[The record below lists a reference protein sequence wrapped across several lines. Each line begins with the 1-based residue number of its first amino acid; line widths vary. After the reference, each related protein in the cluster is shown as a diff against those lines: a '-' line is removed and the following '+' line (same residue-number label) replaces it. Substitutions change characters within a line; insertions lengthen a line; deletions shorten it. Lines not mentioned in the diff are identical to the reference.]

1 MQQIHPY
8 FLRSD
13 CALDLESVPATVPA
27 AQGLGLRW
35 LPIYLGMILLG
46 GSWPLVATAQH
57 DKLAISTTN
66 PNSVLLLRNGQTF
79 TGTITRSQGIQA
91 HYTLIDT
98 LGNRLRFPHDQVEFV
113 SDSILEIYAY
123 RRATQVRTSAHSCL
137 ALAQWCMHLR
147 LFDQA
152 QQQIDNAISIDG
164 RSATITRLEVR
175 LNLLR
180 SPPVRQAAP
189 SNGRVASTNIV
200 SADQVQQ
207 RINEFPA
214 GVVYHFTHS
223 VQPLLL
229 NRCALA
235 ACHGPNPKSSFV
247 LFRTSAKRII
257 PQRISLRN
265 LYNTL
270 ATLDL
275 VQPENS
281 SLLKAA
287 TTVHGPQ
294 NQPTLGVDESEIIA
308 SLVDWVR
315 VVATTPHPL
324 VATPVKPD
332 VPQQPIMYQHRNFQD
347 AEQQIPPN
355 TEPTPL
361 NPSSLPNGLQQ
372 WIQSQQPQRT
382 RSALGLGIILPIE
395 MQGPTLGTMKISPP
409 QRVNLTPDVGG
420 NFSLPSSRLLQ
431 RTR

>member
-1 MQQIHPY
+1 
-8 FLRSD
+8 
-13 CALDLESVPATVPA
+13 
-27 AQGLGLRW
+27 
-35 LPIYLGMILLG
+35 
-46 GSWPLVATAQH
+46 
-57 DKLAISTTN
+57 
-66 PNSVLLLRNGQTF
+66 
-79 TGTITRSQGIQA
+79 
-91 HYTLIDT
+91 
-98 LGNRLRFPHDQVEFV
+98 
-113 SDSILEIYAY
+113 
-123 RRATQVRTSAHSCL
+123 
-137 ALAQWCMHLR
+137 
-147 LFDQA
+147 
-152 QQQIDNAISIDG
+152 
-164 RSATITRLEVR
+164 
-175 LNLLR
+175 
-180 SPPVRQAAP
+180 AAP

>member
-1 MQQIHPY
+1 MRQIHRY
-8 FLRSD
+8 FLRLG
-13 CALDLESVPATVPA
+13 CAFHLESVPATAPA
-27 AQGLGLRW
+27 DQQHGLRC
-35 LPIYLGMILLG
+35 LLIYLVMFLLG
-46 GSWPLVATAQH
+46 GSWPLVAAAQS
-57 DKLAISTTN
+57 DTFAIPATN
-66 PNSVLLLRNGQTF
+66 PNRVLLLRNGQTF
-79 TGTITRSQGIQA
+79 TGAITKSQDKQA
-91 HYTLIDT
+91 HYTLIDA
-98 LGNRLRFPHDQVEFV
+98 LGNQLRFPHDQVEFV

-123 RRATQVRTSAHSCL
+123 RRATQVRTNAHACL

-152 QQQIDNAISIDG
+152 QQQIDNAISLDG
-164 RSATITRLEVR
+164 PSATITLLEVR

-180 SPPVRQAAP
+180 SPYVHQAAQ
-189 SNGRVASTNIV
+189 SNGRVAATNIV

-207 RINEFPA
+207 RINEFPD
-214 GVVYHFTHS
+214 GVVYHFIHS

-257 PQRISLRN
+257 PHRISLRN

-275 VQPENS
+275 VRPENS

-294 NQPTLGVDESEIIA
+294 NQPTLGVDESQRIA

-315 VVATTPHPL
+315 VVATTPHSL
-324 VATPVKPD
+324 VANPMKSD
-332 VPQQPIMYQHRNFQD
+332 VPQQSIMYQHRNSQD
-347 AEQQIPPN
+347 AKQMIPPN
-355 TEPTPL
+355 SKPTSL
-361 NPSSLPNGLQQ
+361 NPSVIPNGLQQ
-372 WIQSQQPQRT
+372 WIESQQPQRT

-395 MQGPTLGTMKISPP
+395 MLGPTLGTMKIGPP

-431 RTR
+431 QTR